1 MASKRFRFQPLLDLR
16 IAQRDAV
23 LGELAEAIETQNRL
37 REQSEQIAKR
47 REETVHDDSISRL
60 GQLRLDRL
68 LAQGRYERQL
78 TLEQNQLKTA
88 ETRVEAEV
96 QRRRAVV
103 RLAETE
109 VRRLELLKEKDQV
122 ALRALQLK
130 AEQANLEEIAARSR
144 AMQRREGCSE
154 GSPHFASE
162 PF

>member
-23 LGELAEAIETQNRL
+23 LSELAEAIEAQNRL
-37 REQSEQIAKR
+37 REQGEQIAKR
-47 REETVHDDSISRL
+47 RDETMRDDSISRL
-60 GQLRLDRL
+60 GQLRLDSL

-78 TLEQNQLKTA
+78 TLEQNQLKAA
-88 ETRVEAEV
+88 EAQIEAEV

-122 ALRALQLK
+122 KLQALELK
-130 AEQANLEEIAARSR
+130 AEQATMDEIAARSR
-144 AMQRREGCSE
+144 EMQRWE
-154 GSPHFASE
+154 
-162 PF
+162 